1 MLGARSN
8 PFRHLGATHSAWFQ
22 DTAGEELPMNVVRV
36 TSANSPVAAVPL
48 TTYVVDSSG
57 GPVVINFPALA
68 LGQWIQ
74 VQQDS
79 NTALTNTITVNP
91 PAAGHLDQPPPVNG
105 TFVTSFVF
113 GPGTN
118 WVTPSALGM
127 DLTWYNGGSAGGY
140 LLE

>member
-1 MLGARSN
+1 VGHALA
-8 PFRHLGATHSAWFQ
+8 FASALFAADGQ
-22 DTAGEELPMNVVRV
+22 GGESMNVVHI
-36 TSANSPVAAVPL
+36 TSAQSPYAASANQ
-48 TTYVVDSSG
+48 TIVVDASG
-57 GPVVINFPALA
+57 GAVVINLPSLG
-68 LGQWIQ
+68 LGQFVQ
-74 VQQDS
+74 VAQDS
-79 NTALTNTITVNP
+79 NTAFTNTITVNP

>member
-1 MLGARSN
+1 
-8 PFRHLGATHSAWFQ
+8 
-22 DTAGEELPMNVVRV
+22 MNVVYV
-36 TSANSPVAAVPL
+36 TGPATITAVPL
-48 TTYVVDSSG
+48 TTYVVNASAG
-57 GPVVINFPALA
+57 AVVINMPALA

-79 NTALTNTITVNP
+79 NTAFTNTITVNP
-91 PAAGHLDQPPPVNG
+91 PASGHLDQPPPVNG

>member
-1 MLGARSN
+1 MGGTIGPGGGPAPTGIHITN
-8 PFRHLGATHSAWFQ
+8 AQ
-22 DTAGEELPMNVVRV
+22 
-36 TSANSPVAAVPL
+36 SPYAAAVNQ
-48 TTYVVDSSG
+48 TIVVDASG
-57 GPVVINFPALA
+57 GAVVINMPT
-68 LGQWIQ
+68 LGLFQY
-74 VQQDS
+74 VSVAQDS

-91 PAAGHLDQPPPVNG
+91 PAAGHLDQPPPSNG

-118 WVTPSALGM
+118 WVTPAALGM

>member
-1 MLGARSN
+1 VGHALA
-8 PFRHLGATHSAWFQ
+8 FASALFAADGQ
-22 DTAGEELPMNVVRV
+22 GGESMNVVHI
-36 TSANSPVAAVPL
+36 TSAQSPYAAAANQ
-48 TTYVVDSSG
+48 TIVVDASG
-57 GPVVINFPALA
+57 GAVVINLPTLG
-68 LGQWIQ
+68 LGQFVQ
-74 VQQDS
+74 VAQDS
-79 NTALTNTITVNP
+79 NTALTSTITVKP
-91 PAAGHLDQPPPVNG
+91 PAAGHIDQPPPVNG

>member
-8 PFRHLGATHSAWFQ
+8 PFRHLGATHAAWFQ
-22 DTAGEELPMNVVRV
+22 DTTGEELPMNVVYV
-36 TSANSPVAAVPL
+36 TGPATVTAVPL
-48 TTYVVDSSG
+48 TTYVVSTAAG
-57 GPVVINFPALA
+57 AVTINLPTLA
-68 LGQWIQ
+68 LGQWVQ

-79 NTALTNTITVNP
+79 NTAFTNTITVNGP
-91 PAAGHLDQPPPVNG
+91 GATKLDQPPPLTG
-105 TFVTSFVF
+105 TFISPFVF

-118 WVTPSALGM
+118 WVTPAALGM

>member
-1 MLGARSN
+1 MGHALA
-8 PFRHLGATHSAWFQ
+8 FASALFAADGQ
-22 DTAGEELPMNVVRV
+22 GGESMNVVHI
-36 TSANSPVAAVPL
+36 THAQSPYAAAANQTV
-48 TTYVVDSSG
+48 VVDVSG
-57 GPVVINFPALA
+57 GAVVVNLPSLG
-68 LGQWIQ
+68 LGQFVQ

-79 NTALTNTITVNP
+79 NTAFTSTITVNP
-91 PAAGHLDQPPPVNG
+91 VSGSLDQPPPSNG